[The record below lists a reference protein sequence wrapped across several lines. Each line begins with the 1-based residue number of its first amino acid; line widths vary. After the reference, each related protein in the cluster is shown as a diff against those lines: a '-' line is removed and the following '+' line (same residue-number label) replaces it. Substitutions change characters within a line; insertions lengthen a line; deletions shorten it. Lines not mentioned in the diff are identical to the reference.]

1 MVRACR
7 NVANAF
13 HTRKTRVDSPS
24 ARAYIY
30 PMKENARLRPGRKF
44 PLTPLLLIASLAA
57 LGWGTVGHLFINTRA
72 VDNLPP
78 SMSVFIN
85 ARTYFGAH
93 ASDAD
98 TRKSIDPT
106 EAPKHFLD
114 IDYYPAFQNLTPR
127 LDSLIGMYGLST
139 VTTNGTLLWATVQ
152 TYDSLVT
159 SLRRGQIARAE
170 SIAADL
176 GHYVGD
182 GHQPLHVAMN
192 YDGQLTGNSGI
203 HSRYETTMIN
213 TYAAQLTVTIV
224 PAVYVPDRFSY
235 ILSYLLVSNAL
246 SDSVIQADNGA
257 KSVSGWNGS
266 GSIPAAYTAELWNET
281 RSLTLREMQGATVS
295 LANLWYSAWV
305 DAGLIASVAAGHAF
319 PSRVSLAQNYPNP
332 FNPSTSITYTLA
344 SAGRVTLTVYSV
356 SGEEVGTLVD
366 RTQSPGVHEVRF
378 DASGL
383 SSGVYIY
390 RLRQGDATES
400 RKMLLIR

>member
-1 MVRACR
+1 MK
-7 NVANAF
+7 NNA
-13 HTRKTRVDSPS
+13 
-24 ARAYIY
+24 
-30 PMKENARLRPGRKF
+30 L
-44 PLTPLLLIASLAA
+44 LLLLIAASLVA

-72 VDNLPP
+72 VNNLPP
-78 SMSVFIN
+78 SMAVFIN
-85 ARTYFGAH
+85 AGSYFGAH

-98 TRKSIDPT
+98 TRKSRDPS

-114 IDYYPAFQNLTPR
+114 IDFYPAFQNLTPR
-127 LDSLIGMYGLST
+127 IDSILAIYGTST
-139 VTTNGTLLWATVQ
+139 VTTHGTLIWATVQ

-159 SLRRGQIARAE
+159 SLRSGQIARAE

-182 GHQPLHVAMN
+182 GHQPLHVTVN
-192 YDGQLTGNSGI
+192 YDGQLTGNNGI

-213 TYAAQLTVTIV
+213 TFASQLAVTSV
-224 PAVYVPDRFSY
+224 PAVYVPDRFSFV
-235 ILSYLLVSNAL
+235 LSYLLVSNAL

-266 GSIPAAYTAELWNET
+266 GSIPAAYTTELWNET

-295 LANLWYSAWV
+295 LADLWYSAWV
-305 DAGLIASVAAGHAF
+305 DAGLIASVAPGRAI
-319 PSRVSLAQNYPNP
+319 PSQLSLAQNYPNP
-332 FNPSTSITYTLA
+332 FNPSTSIRYTLA
-344 SAGRVTLTVYSV
+344 ASGPVTLTVYSV
-356 SGEEVGTLVD
+356 GGGEVGTLV
-366 RTQSPGVHEVRF
+366 RGTQAAGEHEVRF

-390 RLRQGDATES
+390 RLRQGNVTES